1 MKKKLL
7 FIGILLMSIFISSS
21 KCSDDDKEE
30 HKYITIINLSNK
42 AIVWQPQMVKIGEV
56 DAQYACQKISKII
69 PGNSTYKFDN
79 GSNIGEE
86 EFITHYLQFILMDE
100 EIYSKY
106 SSEPCDTIRKYV
118 PILHCYQLTKED
130 LERMNWTVTYP

>member
-1 MKKKLL
+1 MKKKLW

-56 DAQYACQKISKII
+56 DAQYACRLNGINTFEYFTDILNRMAYINPNASDEVYQKLL
-69 PGNSTYKFDN
+69 PNFW
-79 GSNIGEE
+79 
-86 EFITHYLQFILMDE
+86 
-100 EIYSKY
+100 
-106 SSEPCDTIRKYV
+106 
-118 PILHCYQLTKED
+118 TKE
-130 LERMNWTVTYP
+130 